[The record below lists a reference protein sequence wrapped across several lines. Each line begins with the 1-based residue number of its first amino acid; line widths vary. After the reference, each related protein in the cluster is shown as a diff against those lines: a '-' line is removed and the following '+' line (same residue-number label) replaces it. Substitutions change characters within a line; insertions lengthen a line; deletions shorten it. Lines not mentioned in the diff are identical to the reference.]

1 MMKLWNVF
9 SSIDGRVVFDWKTVR
24 REAEIRGVTPKK
36 AARLLA
42 KENTDPLT
50 DERLIPFKVT

>member
-1 MMKLWNVF
+1 MKLWHVF
-9 SSIDGRVVFDWKTVR
+9 SSIDGDVVFDWKTVH

-42 KENTDPLT
+42 EENNDPLT
-50 DERLIPFKVT
+50 DERLIPFEVV